1 MKLFRIVI
9 GINIIWFG
17 IKAVQQTF
25 NGIEHGV
32 FPLVEN
38 LSLSLLLIFTLGAFL
53 TDRHHYNYGKKPYQ
67 YLTTGIA
74 FLFCAFVFFRHIQF
88 TYIHYSKTVSQVS
101 NLPGATN
108 VLKFEFKNNNLFRLE
123 EINLLG
129 ETVFYGS
136 YEKKQD
142 TLFIGTN
149 NYNGPANKLP
159 VAGVVKGDT
168 VYWHKFDTMLVDRR
182 RD

>member
-32 FPLVEN
+32 FPLVEYIP
-38 LSLSLLLIFTLGAFL
+38 LTLLLIFTMGAFL
-53 TDRHHYNYGKKPYQ
+53 TDRYHYNYDKKLYQ

-74 FLFCAFVFFRHIQF
+74 FLFCAFVLFRHIEYTF
-88 TYIHYSKTVSQVS
+88 IHYSKTVLQVS
-101 NLPGATN
+101 NLPGASN
-108 VLKFEFKNNNLFRLE
+108 VLKFEFKKNNRFRLVE
-123 EINLLG
+123 TNLLG

-136 YEKKQD
+136 YEKQQD
-142 TLFIGTN
+142 TLFIGDN
-149 NYNGPANKLP
+149 NYNGPANNLP
-159 VAGVVKGDT
+159 AKGVIIADT
-168 VYWHKFDTMLVDRR
+168 VYWNKFDTMLVERR